1 MRGFTMKEYDLQ
13 KLINN
18 PEIVEERIRGFMEK
32 NVLFKQNVDKEEI
45 NGHILKAENNLRFIA
60 TIAKEKFFDWA
71 IIGCYYTCYHAALAL
86 IQTEGYTSKN
96 HSATLCVII
105 KEFYKKELTKEDIEI
120 LSNFLDYE
128 DVLFY
133 VETKNKREDAT
144 YSTKTLFDKKEV
156 ERLRI
161 QATMFVNKVKDI
173 LREHSHPMPSF
184 QQG

>member
-1 MRGFTMKEYDLQ
+1 MKEYDFQ

-18 PEIVEERIRGFMEK
+18 PEIVEEKIKEFIEK
-32 NVLFKQNVDKEEI
+32 NVLFKQEIDKEEI
-45 NGHILKAENNLRFIA
+45 KGHILKAENNLRFIT

-71 IIGCYYTCYHAALAL
+71 LTWCYYTCYHAALAL
-86 IQTEGYTSKN
+86 IQSKGYTSKN
-96 HSATLCVII
+96 HLATLCVII
-105 KEFYKKELTKEDIEI
+105 KKFYKKELTKEDIEI

-156 ERLRI
+156 EKLRI
-161 QATMFVNKVKDI
+161 QATMFVNKIKDI
-173 LREHSHPMPSF
+173 LKN
-184 QQG
+184 

>member
-1 MRGFTMKEYDLQ
+1 MREYDLQ

-18 PEIVEERIRGFMEK
+18 PAIVDEKIKELMEK
-32 NVLFKQNVDKEEI
+32 KLLFKQEVDKEEMK
-45 NGHILKAENNLRFIA
+45 GHLLKAEHNLRFVS

-71 IIGCYYTCYHAALAL
+71 LTGCYYSCYHAALAL
-86 IQTEGYTSKN
+86 IQSKGYTSKN
-96 HSATLCVII
+96 HLATLCVII
-105 KEFYKKELTKEDIEI
+105 KEFYKKELTKEDLEI

-144 YSTKTLFDKKEV
+144 YSTKTRFDKKEV

-161 QATMFVNKVKDI
+161 QATMFVNKIKDI
-173 LREHSHPMPSF
+173 LKEKLTSHL
-184 QQG
+184 